1 MAHWPNSEKIA
12 LLSGQERHQAKMIH
26 VLLMVMAVYFA
37 VLAAL
42 NVFVFNDFYIAAMDT
57 FGLAGSLYLIAYFRR
72 TTNLKVTSWSV
83 VLILTAILMLFIHL
97 TAGMAYSIIWVTV
110 LPPISFFLLGRR
122 YGAWVCGV
130 VFSYVVAFFYFQTQT
145 TLASPP
151 GLASVLN
158 IAEVLLA
165 HWFLFR
171 FYERSRAEAYAELE
185 RLSETDKLTGL
196 YNRRHLDL
204 LLTKEFNLHLRS
216 QRPLTLVLCDID
228 HFKRI
233 NDKNGHLTGDI
244 ILQEIAETIRSTMR
258 NTDLYGRWGG
268 EEFLF
273 ICPDTS
279 GEAAIAIVEKL
290 RHALATRTFTRDI
303 KVTLS
308 FGIAISAQDQD
319 AEQQLRRADE
329 ALYEAKH
336 RGRNCFVVAED
347 TGLGQL
353 GVGGIPPT
361 PNPSDPKAR
370 FTQPPSNRH
379 TPVKISF

>member
-1 MAHWPNSEKIA
+1 MAHWPSSEKLF
-12 LLSGQERHQAKMIH
+12 LLTGQQRHQAKMIH
-26 VLLMVMAVYFA
+26 VLLLVMAVYFA

-42 NVFVFNDFYIAAMDT
+42 NVFVFNDFEIAALDT
-57 FGLAGSLYLIAYFRR
+57 FGLAGTLYLIAYFRR
-72 TTNLKVTSWSV
+72 TANLKVTSWSV
-83 VLILTAILMLFIHL
+83 VSILTAIMMLFIHI
-97 TAGMAYSIIWVTV
+97 TSGMAYSIIWVTV

-122 YGAWVCGV
+122 YGAWVCGI
-130 VFSYVVAFFYFQTQT
+130 VFSYVVVFFFVQSRTSVV
-145 TLASPP
+145 SPP

-158 IAEVLLA
+158 VAEVLLA

-171 FYERSRAEAYAELE
+171 FYERSRSEAYAELE

-196 YNRRHLDL
+196 YNRRHLDM
-204 LLTKEFNLHLRS
+204 LLTNEFNLHLRS

-244 ILQEIAETIRSTMR
+244 ILQEIAETLRSTMR
-258 NTDLYGRWGG
+258 STDKYGRWGG

-290 RHALATRTFTRDI
+290 RHALANRAFTRDI

-329 ALYEAKH
+329 ALYEAKR
-336 RGRNCFVVAED
+336 RGRDCFVVAD
-347 TGLGQL
+347 G
-353 GVGGIPPT
+353 
-361 PNPSDPKAR
+361 
-370 FTQPPSNRH
+370 
-379 TPVKISF
+379 